1 MSGWRMA
8 AVAAITGADGDETTV
23 DGIAMVIMADGIV
36 METISDEIVME
47 TTVDG
52 IVIGTTT
59 GIVIGTTTGIVTIT
73 MVDTGVEVDD
83 RKLLAQRL
91 AASGSEL
98 LEAFLFPLS
107 KKEPYVAKRC
117 GGAEQRTIKTVQ
129 ESAVSR
135 KELGAIFDPR
145 FALEERF
152 CKITDR
158 TDNANHR
165 S

>member
-8 AVAAITGADGDETTV
+8 AVAAITGGDGDETTV

-59 GIVIGTTTGIVTIT
+59 GIVIGTTTGIVTIA

-83 RKLLAQRL
+83 RKLL
-91 AASGSEL
+91 E
-98 LEAFLFPLS
+98 
-107 KKEPYVAKRC
+107 
-117 GGAEQRTIKTVQ
+117 
-129 ESAVSR
+129 
-135 KELGAIFDPR
+135 
-145 FALEERF
+145 
-152 CKITDR
+152 
-158 TDNANHR
+158 
-165 S
+165 